1 MEYSLLRSNVM
12 EIKTK
17 ITIIVIIGFAFLITS
32 AQSKN
37 MTYEIN
43 DDSEAKSK
51 AVKDEEADIIYV
63 QVSGAVENAGLYEMK
78 SGDRVNDLLIQADVK
93 AYNEECINLA
103 QKLVDEENIYIPSK
117 EEQCAEKS
125 AVDENDIV
133 NINSASE
140 YELQVIPG
148 IGESKADAIVDYREV
163 NGSFETK
170 QDLLEVEGISEGL
183 LASIEPYI
191 RLY

>member
-1 MEYSLLRSNVM
+1 M

-78 SGDRVNDLLIQADVK
+78 SGDRVNDLLIQANVK

>member
-32 AQSKN
+32 TQSKN

-78 SGDRVNDLLIQADVK
+78 SGDRVNDLLIQANVK

>member
-78 SGDRVNDLLIQADVK
+78 SGDRVNDLLIQANVK

>member
-1 MEYSLLRSNVM
+1 MEYSLLRSKVM
-12 EIKTK
+12 NIKTK

-32 AQSKN
+32 TQSKN

-78 SGDRVNDLLIQADVK
+78 SGDRVNDLLIQANVK

-117 EEQCAEKS
+117 EEQCTEKS